1 MPKFISGLK
10 GDVTDNIFLLD
21 DTQVVYPVGH
31 NIVIYNMDVKQQKVF
46 QCYDGTEGIT
56 AMALSHQKKWL
67 AVAEKCDK
75 SPIVTV
81 YRIENEKKEDG
92 EASKKSDGKTLKKKK
107 TILSKEITQKAF
119 ISMAFAPKNDKHLVT
134 LSCEPDQNIF
144 IWAVDKCK
152 LVCLQD
158 IPHGPN
164 HAIATQV
171 SFSTV
176 DSNFILV
183 TGNNTY
189 KFY

>member
-134 LSCEPDQNIF
+134 LSCEPD
-144 IWAVDKCK
+144 
-152 LVCLQD
+152 
-158 IPHGPN
+158 
-164 HAIATQV
+164 
-171 SFSTV
+171 
-176 DSNFILV
+176 
-183 TGNNTY
+183 
-189 KFY
+189 